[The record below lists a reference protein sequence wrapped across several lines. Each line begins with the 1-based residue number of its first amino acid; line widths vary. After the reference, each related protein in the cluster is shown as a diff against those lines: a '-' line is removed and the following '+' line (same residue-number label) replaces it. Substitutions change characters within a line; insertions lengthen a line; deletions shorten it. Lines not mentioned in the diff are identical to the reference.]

1 MDDTISPY
9 EAKLMWT
16 VRKPN
21 VLYIIY
27 NYYRKKQ
34 VNIMNLLHLLVEMHF
49 HKDKK
54 MQDSKEWVLLQ
65 KQA

>member
-21 VLYIIY
+21 VFIIY
-27 NYYRKKQ
+27 NYYRKKL
-34 VNIMNLLHLLVEMHF
+34 VNIMNLLHLLVEKHF

-54 MQDSKEWVLLQ
+54 MQNLKEWVLLHNQ
-65 KQA
+65 V

>member
-21 VLYIIY
+21 VFIFNKI
-27 NYYRKKQ
+27 NRKKL
-34 VNIMNLLHLLVEMHF
+34 VNIMNLLHLLVEKHY

-54 MQDSKEWVLLQ
+54 MLNLKEWVLLHNQ
-65 KQA
+65 V

>member
-21 VLYIIY
+21 KETGKY
-27 NYYRKKQ
+27 NESAAFIGRDA
-34 VNIMNLLHLLVEMHF
+34 LP
-49 HKDKK
+49 
-54 MQDSKEWVLLQ
+54 
-65 KQA
+65 